1 MDKYHFLII
10 VKSSKLQ
17 SYLHY
22 CMSWRHSDAPQ
33 HIPVGGGY
41 RNKTQY
47 NQYRACLSYL
57 LYNIHHDTVSGWLL
71 LASFYYRMKH
81 YNTAL
86 NIVSYAVSKCTTET
100 SIFSTELI

>member
-1 MDKYHFLII
+1 
-10 VKSSKLQ
+10 
-17 SYLHY
+17 
-22 CMSWRHSDAPQ
+22 MSWRHSDAPQ

-47 NQYRACLSYL
+47 NQYRTCLSYL
-57 LYNIHHDTVSGWLL
+57 LYNLHHDSVSGWLL
-71 LASFYYRMKH
+71 LASFYYRIKH

-100 SIFSTELI
+100 KYILNRTYIANNDICPSLANGR